1 VRAHQA
7 AYPIATMCRVLGLST
22 SGYYAWN
29 KRVPSARTRSNA
41 RLVEQIRTIHE
52 CSGGTYGAPRV
63 HAQLSEQ
70 GVPAG
75 YNRVARLM
83 RQAQLRGVSR
93 RRWVCTT
100 QRDRRA
106 RPAADLVQRRFSAEL
121 PDQLWVADITYIATW
136 EGFLYLAVVLDV
148 FSRKVVGWAM
158 RSHLLSELVLS
169 ALDMA
174 FTVRRPHDVIHH
186 SDQGRQYTSVAFG
199 ARCEALGVR
208 ASMGSVGDCYDNA
221 MCESFFATLECEL
234 LERYRFRTKAEAEAA
249 VFQFIEGRYNPHRLH
264 SSLGYV
270 SPVNYERAYHQN
282 AASRA

>member
-41 RLVEQIRTIHE
+41 RLVEQIRIIHE

-63 HAQLSEQ
+63 HAQLRDQ

-106 RPAADLVQRRFSAEL
+106 RPAPDLVQRQFSAEL

-169 ALDMA
+169 ALDMVL
-174 FTVRRPHDVIHH
+174 TVRRPQQVIHH
-186 SDQGRQYTSVAFG
+186 SDQGTQVHLGGFWSALRSRWG
-199 ARCEALGVR
+199 EAVDGLGR
-208 ASMGSVGDCYDNA
+208 G
-221 MCESFFATLECEL
+221 L
-234 LERYRFRTKAEAEAA
+234 L
-249 VFQFIEGRYNPHRLH
+249 
-264 SSLGYV
+264 
-270 SPVNYERAYHQN
+270 
-282 AASRA
+282 

>member
-1 VRAHQA
+1 MYQENDTFRTGPQS
-7 AYPIATMCRVLGLST
+7 TEQCRIHDLDDGQWDTPAL
-22 SGYYAWN
+22 
-29 KRVPSARTRSNA
+29 RTAVNA
-41 RLVEQIRTIHE
+41 ILPEDQTIRDFDVTH
-52 CSGGTYGAPRV
+52 TFPRV
-63 HAQLSEQ
+63 GNKSL
-70 GVPAG
+70 
-75 YNRVARLM
+75 
-83 RQAQLRGVSR
+83 
-93 RRWVCTT
+93 
-100 QRDRRA
+100 
-106 RPAADLVQRRFSAEL
+106 
-121 PDQLWVADITYIATW
+121 ADITYIATW

-174 FTVRRPHDVIHH
+174 LTVRRPHDVIHH
-186 SDQGRQYTSVAFG
+186 SDQGTQYTSVAFG

-249 VFQFIEGRYNPHRLH
+249 VFQFIEGWYNPHRLH